1 MDNQTDS
8 ILVLKTNWK
17 QPWQEKGH
25 RFLRIV
31 VGILGILIPLQLLLS
46 TLLGKDSL
54 FEDEIPRLSLLCI
67 MIIFVTGYISCWIPM
82 LITYFYPETFEI
94 SKESGR
100 LRIMCNKKEKL
111 NVSIA
116 DIRGVT
122 FIRKV
127 LGSAQIPIGNA
138 YGDEMMLDYQITNSG
153 GRSRRKRYIME
164 LRWFKDVDRLR
175 LRRFLE
181 Q

>member
-25 RFLRIV
+25 RFLRTV
-31 VGILGILIPLQLLLS
+31 VGILGILIPLQLLIS

-54 FEDEIPRLSLLCI
+54 FEDEIPRLILLCI
-67 MIIFVTGYISCWIPM
+67 LIIIVTGYISCWIPM
-82 LITYFYPETFEI
+82 LITYFYPENYEI

-111 NVSIA
+111 SVGIT
-116 DIRGVT
+116 DISGVT
-122 FIRKV
+122 FMRTV
-127 LGSAQIPIGNA
+127 LGSSHILIGNP
-138 YGDEMMLDYQITNSG
+138 YGDQMILDYRINTG
-153 GRSRRKRYIME
+153 GRSKKKRYTME
-164 LRWFKDVDRLR
+164 LRWLTDEDRIR
-175 LRRFLE
+175 LRRYLA